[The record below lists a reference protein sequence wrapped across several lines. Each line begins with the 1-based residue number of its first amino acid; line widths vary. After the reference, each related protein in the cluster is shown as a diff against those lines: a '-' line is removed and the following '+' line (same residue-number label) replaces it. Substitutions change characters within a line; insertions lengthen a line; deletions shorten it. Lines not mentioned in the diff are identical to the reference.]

1 MNFKEGFRRITL
13 ATALIGAAAGCCFS
27 WIMFEDLQY
36 RKHQHDEFESLL
48 HSRAVSTAIHDL
60 RQAAKRA
67 GPGDKWE
74 QYAVPST
81 EYTPESEPF
90 DAFTALH
97 GGTAGWTINQD
108 GVKTIHF
115 NEKSDVNEIVTSD
128 SRYLWPTRGPKI
140 WEYLLLLVY
149 PVAAFFVPWL
159 LLKGFGWVVA
169 GFGAK
174 SS

>member
-13 ATALIGAAAGCCFS
+13 AIGLIGATAGCCFS
-27 WIMFEDLQY
+27 WAMLNDLQY
-36 RKHQHDEFESLL
+36 LKRQHDEFQTLL
-48 HSRAVSTAIHDL
+48 HSRVVSTTIKDL
-60 RQAAKRA
+60 KRA
-67 GPGDKWE
+67 AERSGPWDKWK

-115 NEKSDVNEIVTSD
+115 NEKGDVNEIVTSD
-128 SRYLWPTRGPKI
+128 SRYLWPTPGPKI
-140 WEYLLLLVY
+140 WEYLLLVVY
-149 PVAAFFVPWL
+149 PAAGFFVPWL
-159 LLKGFGWVVA
+159 LLKGLSWVIA
-169 GFGAK
+169 GFATK
-174 SS
+174 PS